1 MKIVFK
7 FLLVFILVSNLS
19 CSKKVHIETQWQS
32 SEIKIDGESSDWHI
46 PLRFFDANSKL
57 NYEISNNNEGIFF
70 AFRLNEMDAIH
81 QFNQNGISIELD
93 TLSSKTLSCILKY
106 PSRGGRPTPSQEGTK
121 QPDFTKTS
129 QPIEKPMQQN
139 SISLKGFLGYKK
151 EVMLAMEEVNDIKAS
166 HSIDMDKEQLFCEIF
181 IPYKSINPNTDK
193 LIQSNS
199 LFNIVLSL
207 GNEENNH
214 PSPPLGGRPG
224 GSGMPG
230 GGQGGPP
237 PGGGMQGGG
246 TMPGGGMQEGGH
258 GAPDMNRDT
267 QSKASKIKLEV
278 QLATQP
284 TK

>member
-1 MKIVFK
+1 
-7 FLLVFILVSNLS
+7 
-19 CSKKVHIETQWQS
+19 
-32 SEIKIDGESSDWHI
+32 
-46 PLRFFDANSKL
+46 
-57 NYEISNNNEGIFF
+57 
-70 AFRLNEMDAIH
+70 
-81 QFNQNGISIELD
+81 
-93 TLSSKTLSCILKY
+93 
-106 PSRGGRPTPSQEGTK
+106 
-121 QPDFTKTS
+121 
-129 QPIEKPMQQN
+129 
-139 SISLKGFLGYKK
+139 
-151 EVMLAMEEVNDIKAS
+151 MEEVNDIKAS
-166 HSIDMDKEQLFCEIF
+166 HSINMDQQQLFCEIF

-193 LIQSNS
+193 PIQSNS

-207 GNEENNH
+207 GSEENNH
-214 PSPPLGGRPG
+214 QSPPPGGRPA

-246 TMPGGGMQEGGH
+246 AMPGGGMQEAGH